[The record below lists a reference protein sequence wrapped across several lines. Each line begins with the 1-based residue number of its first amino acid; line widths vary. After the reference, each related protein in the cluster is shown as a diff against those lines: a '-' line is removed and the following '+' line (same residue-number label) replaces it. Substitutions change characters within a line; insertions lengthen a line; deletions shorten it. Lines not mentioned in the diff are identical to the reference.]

1 MVRIHISVSGRVQGV
16 GFRYFT
22 QECACICE
30 LTGWVRNEWDG
41 SVTLELQGD
50 EGETERFLAI
60 LRLGNRYAYVD
71 RLTKE
76 EVPVLE
82 EERGFHIRW

>member
-1 MVRIHISVSGRVQGV
+1 MKRVRVSVFGQVQGV
-16 GFRYFT
+16 GFRFFA
-22 QECACICE
+22 QECASMCE
-30 LTGWVRNEWDG
+30 VTGWVKNEWDG
-41 SVTLELQGD
+41 SVTLEIQGD
-50 EGETERFLAI
+50 EGEAERFLAI

>member
-16 GFRYFT
+16 GSRYFT

-50 EGETERFLAI
+50 EDNVNRVVAM
-60 LRLGNRYAYVD
+60 LRLGNRFIHVEK
-71 RLTKE
+71 LTRE
-76 EVPVLE
+76 EIPVLE
-82 EERGFHIRW
+82 EERGFHIRY